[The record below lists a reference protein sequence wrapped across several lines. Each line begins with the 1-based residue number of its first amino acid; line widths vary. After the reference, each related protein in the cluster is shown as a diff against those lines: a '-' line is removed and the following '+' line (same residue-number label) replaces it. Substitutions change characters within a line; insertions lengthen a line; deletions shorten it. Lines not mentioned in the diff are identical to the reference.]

1 MTEPQFPDV
10 PKTFPGSTVL
20 TVGTDLVHVP
30 GFSTQLDQPGT
41 VFAQRVFT
49 ARELREA
56 QRRSQERGSI
66 PAQHLAARWAAKE
79 SFIKAWSQ
87 AHVLCA
93 KSRGTSTSPVILAE
107 DVDWREI
114 EVVTDRW
121 GRPSLRLSGTVAHA
135 VERSLGEEV
144 STPGCWP
151 VSLSHDGD
159 YAAAIVL
166 HVR

>member
-1 MTEPQFPDV
+1 MAEPRLPDA
-10 PKTFPGSTVL
+10 PQPSPGSAVVS
-20 TVGTDLVHVP
+20 VGTDLVHIP
-30 GFSTQLDQPGT
+30 GFSAQLDQPGT
-41 VFAQRVFT
+41 VFAQRTFT

-87 AHVLCA
+87 AHVLRA
-93 KSRGTSTSPVILAE
+93 RSRGTSTSPVILAE

>member
-1 MTEPQFPDV
+1 MTEPQLPDI
-10 PKTFPGSTVL
+10 PRTSSGATVL
-20 TVGTDLVHVP
+20 TVGTDLGHVP
-30 GFSTQLDQPGT
+30 GFSAQLDQPGT
-41 VFAQRVFT
+41 VFAQRTFT
-49 ARELREA
+49 AREFREA
-56 QRRSQERGSI
+56 RRRSQERGSS

-87 AHVLCA
+87 AHVLRA
-93 KSRGTSTSPVILAE
+93 RSRGTSTSPVILAE

-135 VERSLGEEV
+135 VEHSLGEEV

>member
-1 MTEPQFPDV
+1 MTEPQLPDI
-10 PKTFPGSTVL
+10 PRTSSGATVL

-30 GFSTQLDQPGT
+30 GFSAQLDQPGT
-41 VFAQRVFT
+41 VFAQRTFT
-49 ARELREA
+49 AREFREA
-56 QRRSQERGSI
+56 RRRSQERGSS

-159 YAAAIVL
+159 YAMAIVL